1 LREIVLFEGCHILLG
16 RMRSGMQRPSCEK
29 SRGEESYREI
39 IEVENPRLFLDVFSV
54 VALSHLKSSP
64 HSPSPQSML
73 SVLCSLN
80 PRGDLTALSMCHIN
94 ALAKRYFRPTSAWFS
109 PRRLGWIRFQGS
121 LHPKV
126 YASAWLSLQL
136 EVRNAEN
143 LVVQSDD
150 HGVM

>member
-1 LREIVLFEGCHILLG
+1 VLFEGCHILLG

-94 ALAKRYFRPTSAWFS
+94 APFPVYLPNVIFARQVPGSAREDSVGSVSRDLCIQKCMPVPGYPCNWKFVTQRTLWF
-109 PRRLGWIRFQGS
+109 
-121 LHPKV
+121 
-126 YASAWLSLQL
+126 
-136 EVRNAEN
+136 N
-143 LVVQSDD
+143 LMIM
-150 HGVM
+150 G